1 MGGGKAIEKVEG
13 PEDLRRMIRQCEIAV
28 AQLEGSGAEALSLLK
43 LLDEI
48 KDLMQRLE
56 ERGADLE
63 PEKVRMQTVE
73 GLLRSKVPILLKEM
87 RAVGG
92 LDQARQEV
100 SPDESRWW
108 WYLDRQVA
116 EQRRGTMRR
125 WLTIG
130 GVAVAILVA
139 LGGAYSVFF
148 APSPEARERHEHLT
162 RAEDFREDG
171 DLAAALAEYE
181 AARALAPDEP
191 EIHLWLGVLYGEEG
205 REDKAAAAFATARK
219 LLGNEVEFLVRRG
232 MIYAQMDKVEATL
245 TDASAA
251 TALDPK
257 SAMAH
262 FLLGGAYEAQEKI
275 PEALEEFERAAE
287 LADQAGNNTLVAQ
300 ARMRAG
306 MLLQRAPVLPSPTDS
321 GD

>member
-1 MGGGKAIEKVEG
+1 MGGEEAMERVEG

-48 KDLMQRLE
+48 EDLIQQLE

-63 PEKVRMQTVE
+63 PEEVRMQTVE
-73 GLLRSKVPILLKEM
+73 GLLRSKAPILLKEVKT
-87 RAVGG
+87 VGG

-108 WYLDRQVA
+108 WYLDRRVT
-116 EQRRGTMRR
+116 EQRRRAVRR

-130 GVAVAILVA
+130 GVVVALLVA
-139 LGGAYSVFF
+139 LGAAYFAFF
-148 APSPEARERHEHLT
+148 TPSPEARERYDHLT
-162 RAEDFREDG
+162 RAEEFRKDG

-205 REDKAAAAFATARK
+205 REDEAAAAFATARK

-245 TDASAA
+245 ADASAA
-251 TALDPK
+251 TALDPE

-275 PEALEEFERAAE
+275 PEAVEEFQRAAE
-287 LADQAGNNTLVAQ
+287 LADQAGNSTLVAQ

-306 MLLQRAPVLPSPTDS
+306 MLLQRAPVLPPPTDS